1 MTAMEHIRYL
11 AETIGPRGST
21 TPKEEQAARYA
32 AQVLGQAGLEPVTE
46 PFTSARSNYHPL
58 LLSTSFFL
66 LGEILFWIWGRAGA
80 IVAFVLCLL
89 VLVATLLEL
98 AMRPN
103 PLRWLIPKG
112 RSQNVWAK
120 IPASGK
126 TCTQVV
132 MTGHLDSHRTPLIF
146 SSDQWVKIFNTFIP
160 LGLVSIVLDIILFGV
175 GILSSGLL
183 WRILSLPFALV
194 VLGLFLLMLQADFT
208 PYTAGANDNA
218 SGAGIVLS
226 LAERLKREPLVNTT
240 VWTVLTGCEEVGD
253 YGAEAFAQAHKPE
266 LKDSIWMAVDGVG
279 GKDTNPTYLAQE
291 TFLLTSPSDPQL
303 IKLAGEVA
311 KAHPELQAEMRS
323 FRGAFTEGAI
333 GYKYG
338 FRVLSFVNFRK
349 DMMLPG
355 WHRPTDVVGNI
366 DPEVVARSEGFL
378 WEILKEIDR
387 EAGS

>member
-1 MTAMEHIRYL
+1 MTAMEHIRYF

-32 AQVLGQAGLEPVTE
+32 AQVLEQAGIEPVTE
-46 PFTSARSNYHPL
+46 TFTSARSNYHPL
-58 LLSTSFFL
+58 VLSTGLFL
-66 LGEILFWIWGRAGA
+66 LGVILFWIWGRTGA
-80 IVAFVLCLL
+80 IIAFVLCLL
-89 VLVATLLEL
+89 ALVATLLEL
-98 AMRPN
+98 ALRPN

-112 RSQNVWAK
+112 RSQNVLAK
-120 IPASGK
+120 VPASAQ
-126 TCTQVV
+126 TRTQVV
-132 MTGHLDSHRTPLIF
+132 ITGHLDSHRTPLIF
-146 SSDQWVKIFNTFIP
+146 SSDQWVKIFSTFVP
-160 LGLVSIVLDIILFGV
+160 LGLVSIVLSLILLGV
-175 GILSSGLL
+175 GILSSGLI
-183 WRILSLPFALV
+183 WRILLLPFALV

-208 PYTAGANDNA
+208 PYTMGANDNA

-226 LAERLKREPLVNTT
+226 LAERLKGEPLANTT

-266 LKDSIWMAVDGVG
+266 LKDSIWMAVDSVG
-279 GKDTNPTYLAQE
+279 GKDTTPTYLAKE

-311 KAHPELQAEMRS
+311 KAHPEIQAQMRS
-323 FRGAFTEGAI
+323 FRGAYTEGAI

-338 FRVLSFVNFRK
+338 FRVLSFVNFRR
-349 DMMLPG
+349 DGMLPG

-366 DPEVVARSEGFL
+366 DPEVVAHSEGFL

>member
-1 MTAMEHIRYL
+1 MEHIRYF

-46 PFTSARSNYHPL
+46 LFTSARSNYHPL
-58 LLSTSFFL
+58 LLSAGLFL
-66 LGEILFWIWGRAGA
+66 LGEILFWIWGLTGA

-89 VLVATLLEL
+89 ILVAILLEL
-98 AMRPN
+98 TLRPN

-126 TCTQVV
+126 TRTQVV
-132 MTGHLDSHRTPLIF
+132 MSGHLDSHRTPLIF
-146 SSDQWVKIFNTFIP
+146 SSDQWVKIFSTFVP
-160 LGLVSIVLDIILFGV
+160 LGLVSVVLSIILFGI

-183 WRILSLPFALV
+183 WRILSLPFALA
-194 VLGLFLLMLQADFT
+194 VLGLFLLVLQADFT

-226 LAERLKREPLVNTT
+226 LAERLKGEPLTNTT

-253 YGAEAFAQAHKPE
+253 YGAEAFAQTHKPE
-266 LKDSIWMAVDGVG
+266 LKDAIWMAVDSVG
-279 GKDTNPTYLAQE
+279 GKDTTPTYLVKE

-303 IKLAGEVA
+303 IKLAGGVA
-311 KAHPELQAEMRS
+311 KAHPEMQAQMHS
-323 FRGAFTEGAI
+323 FRGAYTEGAI

-338 FRVLSFVNFRK
+338 FRVLSFVNFRR
-349 DMMLPG
+349 DGMLPG